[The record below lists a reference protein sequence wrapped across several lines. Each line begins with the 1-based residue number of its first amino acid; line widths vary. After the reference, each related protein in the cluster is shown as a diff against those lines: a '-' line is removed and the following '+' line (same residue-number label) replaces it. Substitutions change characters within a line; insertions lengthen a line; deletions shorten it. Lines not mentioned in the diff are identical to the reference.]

1 MSGKQQGGLYH
12 YVDDE
17 HGFQWSD
24 DGKYKNM
31 IDIGTM
37 WYARLGFILFI
48 ITIIVVIVMF
58 CKVDGDV
65 QALKQAIINKKLAFY
80 GIQKPAAPTA

>member
-1 MSGKQQGGLYH
+1 MSDKQRGGLYH
-12 YVDDE
+12 YVSDE
-17 HGFQWSD
+17 EGYKWSD

-31 IDIGTM
+31 LDIGTM
-37 WYARLGFILFI
+37 WYARIGFILFI

-58 CKVDGDV
+58 VKVDGDV

-80 GIQKPAAPTA
+80 GIQKPTSA

>member
-1 MSGKQQGGLYH
+1 MSDKQRGGLYH
-12 YVDDE
+12 YVSDE
-17 HGFQWSD
+17 EGFQWKD

-31 IDIGTM
+31 LDIGTM
-37 WYARLGFILFI
+37 WYARIGFILFI

-80 GIQKPAAPTA
+80 GIQKPTSA

>member
-1 MSGKQQGGLYH
+1 MSDKQRGGLYH
-12 YVDDE
+12 YVSDE
-17 HGFQWSD
+17 EGFQWKD

-31 IDIGTM
+31 LDIGTM
-37 WYARLGFILFI
+37 WYARIGFILFI

-58 CKVDGDV
+58 VKVDGDV

-80 GIQKPAAPTA
+80 GIQKPTSA